1 MSRSRVFPRSTCG
14 RPTGGFSLIEL
25 MIAIAIVALLVGIA
39 IPSYTEYVVRSNR
52 AEGKSVLMDAA
63 QSLER
68 CYSRFGAY
76 NNTNCTG
83 IFPITSEND
92 WYVVSAPS
100 EGDIGPNSFLLE
112 AVPQGTQATRDT
124 KCGTLT
130 LDHVGRRGVDDDAT
144 GTASDCW

>member
-1 MSRSRVFPRSTCG
+1 MSRLRLLPHSISDRRST
-14 RPTGGFSLIEL
+14 GFTLIEL

-52 AEGKSVLMDAA
+52 AEGKTILMEAA
-63 QSLER
+63 QALER

-76 NNTNCTG
+76 NNSNCTS
-83 IFPITSEND
+83 IFPLTSENE
-92 WYVVSAPS
+92 WYVVSQPGANN
-100 EGDIGPNSFLLE
+100 IGANSFSLE
-112 AVPQGTQATRDT
+112 AVPQGTQESRDK

-130 LDHVGRRGVDDDAT
+130 LDHVGRRGVEDAE